1 MEKLRN
7 FVQITYTLHAK
18 EKIEAK
24 IKRKDRNICES
35 MKISFSITYYS
46 KSKHEADWH
55 FPTIQ
60 KKFPADLVTFTEEIL
75 NEKLHFLS
83 NEISFNLTLHYREL
97 RSEPC
102 QRFKMECFAKI
113 VKG

>member
-60 KKFPADLVTFTEEIL
+60 KSFLRIWSHLLKKFLMKNFI
-75 NEKLHFLS
+75 F
-83 NEISFNLTLHYREL
+83 
-97 RSEPC
+97 
-102 QRFKMECFAKI
+102 
-113 VKG
+113 